1 MNIVLIDDHFV
12 SRMGIRHLIKENFK
26 NVNFLETKH
35 DVKLPEKISAQP
47 IDLIMV
53 GITTDD
59 QVNLRTWE
67 QISSLDLET
76 PIVIYCS
83 HIKYYQLVK
92 FLTDGAMGILFK
104 NQEPEEF
111 VRCVKEVLMGRR
123 YICHEA
129 LVMIADQVIGGKDK
143 FKETLTPKELL
154 IANQLKNGQGTS
166 AIAKTLNLALSA
178 VSISK
183 AKIFKKL
190 GVKNILELREIMNS
204 GIMSS

>member
-1 MNIVLIDDHFV
+1 MNIALIDDHFV
-12 SRMGIRHLIKENFK
+12 SRMGIKHLIKENFK
-26 NVNFLETKH
+26 SVNFLETKH
-35 DVKLPEKISAQP
+35 ELKLPDKISTQP
-47 IDLIMV
+47 VDLIMI

-59 QVNLRTWE
+59 QINLRTWE
-67 QISSLDLET
+67 QVTSLDVAT
-76 PIVIYCS
+76 PVVIYCS
-83 HIKYYQLVK
+83 QIKYYQLVK

-104 NQEPEEF
+104 SQEPEEF
-111 VRCVKEVLMGRR
+111 VNCVQDVLTGKR

-204 GIMSS
+204 GIMSN

>member
-1 MNIVLIDDHFV
+1 MNIALIDDHFV
-12 SRMGIRHLIKENFK
+12 SRMGIKHLIKENFK

-35 DVKLPEKISAQP
+35 EVKLPEKISAHAV
-47 IDLIMV
+47 DLIMV

-59 QVNLRTWE
+59 QINLRTWE
-67 QISSLDLET
+67 QITSLEPDI

-111 VRCVKEVLMGRR
+111 VRCVKEVLMGKR

-154 IANQLKNGQGTS
+154 IANQLKNGLGTS